1 MRWILGSN
9 WQKSVVV
16 ADNFIQYKG
25 LTFSNSN
32 HLFQGWLQKFRK
44 LNHKR
49 SQSKIKMEQ
58 FYKVYFLKKPYVGV
72 EKVIL

>member
-25 LTFSNSN
+25 LPFSNN
-32 HLFQGWLQKFRK
+32 HLFQVWLQKFRK
-44 LNHKR
+44 LNLKR
-49 SQSKIKMEQ
+49 RQSKIKMEQ
-58 FYKVYFLKKPYVGV
+58 FFRVYFLKKPHMGV